1 MEKQRRDS
9 YLARTLSN
17 MARVRLDH
25 AMALAAEK
33 DGPPEKWEMR
43 CARSP
48 AIRQTRQ
55 FAAIPS
61 ALRAFASHETAFCSH
76 VLAGADWHWSSC

>member
-25 AMALAAEK
+25 AIALAAEK

-48 AIRQTRQ
+48 ATRQ
-55 FAAIPS
+55 IAAISPCS
-61 ALRAFASHETAFCSH
+61 ACIRIA
-76 VLAGADWHWSSC
+76 